1 MVRLEQTMQD
11 SDDTLNVGYL
21 VSHPIQYQAPLLRRI
36 AAVRE
41 WNFKVFFRSDTS
53 VRGAWDP
60 QFGKHISWD
69 TDLLSGYD
77 YQFLPGII
85 PSNRINFL
93 LPINGGLIKAL
104 KQSSIDVLIVHGY
117 GYLYNLYAVFAA
129 KACGIRVFLRD
140 EAHAGSRARS
150 GVGELKARIVFRY
163 LNRFVDRFL
172 AIGSANARYYR
183 SRGISD
189 TKIFLVPYAVDNQH
203 FKVSS
208 IEQKR
213 HARLMVSAEY
223 GISGKPRIIAFAS
236 KLLERKRC
244 RDLILAFAELRKS
257 KNNVALLVVGEG
269 SERKSLEGL
278 VDDLGLRQCVRFLGF
293 LNQNALPSIYRAAD
307 VLVLPSEHEPWG
319 VVVNEAMA
327 SGCGIIVTDQVGSG
341 FDLVRPGE
349 NGFVYRVGD
358 IEDLAACLKRFFSND
373 ELICAA
379 QKRSLS
385 IIKTWSFDQDLEGLR
400 DAIKSLT

>member
-1 MVRLEQTMQD
+1 MQD
-11 SDDTLNVGYL
+11 STDTVNIGYL

-36 AAVRE
+36 AAVQE
-41 WNFKVFFRSDTS
+41 WNFKVFFRSDIS

-85 PSNRINFL
+85 PSNRINSF
-93 LPINGGLIKAL
+93 LPINVGLVKAL
-104 KQSSIDVLIVHGY
+104 KQSRIDVLIIHGY

-129 KACGIRVFLRD
+129 KACGVRVFLRD
-140 EAHAGSRARS
+140 EAHGGSRVRS
-150 GVGELKARIVFRY
+150 GLGELKARLVFRY
-163 LNRFVDRFL
+163 LNHFVDGFL

-183 SRGISD
+183 SRGVSD
-189 TKIFLVPYAVDNQH
+189 AKIFLVPYAVDNQH
-203 FKVSS
+203 FAVSS

-213 HARLMVSAEY
+213 QARLLASAEY
-223 GISGKPRIIAFAS
+223 GISAKSRVIAFAS

-244 RDLILAFAELRKS
+244 LDLILAFAELRKS
-257 KNNVALLVVGEG
+257 KENDVALLVVGEG
-269 SERKSLEGL
+269 SQRKSLEGL
-278 VDDLGLRQCVRFLGF
+278 VDELGLRQCVRFLGF
-293 LNQNALPSIYRAAD
+293 LNQSALPSIYRAAD

-327 SGCGIIVTDQVGSG
+327 GGCGIIVTDQVGSG
-341 FDLVRPGE
+341 FDLVRSGE

-358 IEDLAACLKRFFSND
+358 IEDLANCLKRFFSND

-385 IIKTWSFDQDLEGLR
+385 IIKTWSFDQDLDGLR
-400 DAIKSLT
+400 DAIRSLT